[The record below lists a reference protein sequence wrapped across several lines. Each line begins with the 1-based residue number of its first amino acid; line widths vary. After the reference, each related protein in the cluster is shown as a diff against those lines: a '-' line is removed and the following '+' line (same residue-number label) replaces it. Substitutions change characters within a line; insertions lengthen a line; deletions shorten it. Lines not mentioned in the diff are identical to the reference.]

1 MPAMCASRHMRQIPR
16 GRSLSAHYIINQGRR
31 LELIKGGPRGQE
43 GGIKKKNIYEVL
55 SIKSTI
61 NGNECRGQ
69 FFNRVFR
76 LLKQQFNVHMYM

>member
-43 GGIKKKNIYEVL
+43 GGKRTLIKSTKPT
-55 SIKSTI
+55 IKSTI

-76 LLKQQFNVHMYM
+76 L